1 MTDEL
6 RVKVFKIM
14 ELAMLLNPT
23 ETKREVTGD
32 KPTVFVDFSGHI
44 CGMSISVNYT
54 GWFPDADPNWTM
66 TVRFDSEYSNPE
78 QELDEAIA
86 KLTEIYDEW
95 KDREDKK

>member
-6 RVKVFKIM
+6 RAKVFKIM

-23 ETKREVTGD
+23 RTQREVTGD
-32 KPTVFVDFSGHI
+32 KPTVFVEFNGHVCDVDI
-44 CGMSISVNYT
+44 FIHYT
-54 GWFPDADPNWTM
+54 GWDADRRADRTM
-66 TVRFDSEYSNPE
+66 TVRFDSQYSNPD

-95 KDREDKK
+95 KDRED